1 MTCYPLMH
9 RTLILAEQ
17 LISRPSVTPLDGDC
31 QKFIAERLAP
41 LGFVCE
47 TVESGPA
54 DFRVINLWAKRASE
68 ASNKPVT
75 GVFTASTAIE
85 NIAKHS
91 TSNPKNSKL
100 LVFAGHTDVVP
111 TGPLEKWTSNPFVP
125 SHRDGK
131 LYGRG
136 ASDMKTSIAAFV
148 VAVEEFLKNNPN
160 PALSLAFLLTSDEEG
175 PSVDGTAIMCDWLTK
190 RGEKLDYCIVGEP
203 TSVERTG
210 DMIKNG
216 RRGTMSGKLTIKG
229 IQGHIAYPHLAENP
243 IHKFAPALA
252 NLVNVEWDKG
262 NEFFPATTWQISNIH
277 SGTGVSNVI
286 PGHAVIDFNF
296 RFSTESTPESLQ
308 NRLIDVLNATGLQAG
323 KDFDLQWTIGGLP
336 FLTRPG
342 ELVHAVQAAI
352 RAETGLETQ
361 LSTTGGTS
369 DGRFIAKICE
379 QVIECGPPNATIH
392 KIDEH
397 IVVADIEPLKNIY
410 RRTMENLEAGLTSR

>member
-1 MTCYPLMH
+1 MH

-31 QKFIAERLAP
+31 QKIIAERLAP

-54 DFRVINLWAKRASE
+54 DFRVINLWAKRDSGALATPNTSVE
-68 ASNKPVT
+68 S
-75 GVFTASTAIE
+75 VFNAQAAIE
-85 NIAKHS
+85 KIANSK
-91 TSNPKNSKL
+91 PSKL

-111 TGPLEKWTSNPFVP
+111 TGPLEQWTSNPFVP

-148 VAVEEFLKNNPN
+148 VAVEEFLKDNPN
-160 PALSLAFLLTSDEEG
+160 PLLSLSFLLTSDEEG
-175 PSVDGTAIMCDWLTK
+175 PSIDGTVVMCKWLTE

-203 TSVERTG
+203 TSVEKTG

-216 RRGTMSGKLTIKG
+216 RRGTMSGKLTVKG
-229 IQGHIAYPHLAENP
+229 LQGHIAYPHLAENP
-243 IHKFAPALA
+243 IHKFAPAMA
-252 NLVNVEWDKG
+252 ALVSTEWDKG

-277 SGTGVSNVI
+277 GGTGASNVI

-308 NRLIDVLNATGLQAG
+308 KRLVDVLASSGLQPT

-369 DGRFIAKICE
+369 DGRFIAKICD

-410 RRTMENLEAGLTSR
+410 RKTMENLEAALQAASAK